1 MEIVAYPAL
10 VMSSITFFVGGYHLS
25 VFLKRRKPLEHLPFA
40 LLCFSV
46 TMYDVFCIG
55 LYNSRSLAE
64 GIFWQGL
71 QLQTVDVI
79 SIFLIW
85 FVLVFTGKK
94 QKILILF
101 ALWFALLLGASLLL
115 GSDFTLSPLRP
126 SIKHILVPG
135 FLQVTYYEGELGIA
149 YLASL
154 ASSLAAYIYLLV
166 LLIRSQSQAGRKGSL
181 VIVAGLLAYF
191 AGVVNDILVA
201 SRVYPF
207 LYLSEYS
214 FMIIVLAMSYVLL
227 SEFVSLYRAVEEA
240 NRNLE
245 ARVEERTGE
254 IKRLNEDLKRL
265 AELDPLTGIYNRRFF
280 GEYLEIE
287 LRRARNRLEHK
298 AVPLSEA
305 NDMNFGLAIIDVDHF
320 KLVNDRFGHQ
330 AGDRVL
336 VEIAQH
342 IRANLFTRDIL
353 CRYGGEEFVVLFTR
367 TSKEGIIQA
376 VEKIR
381 RSVAGHRFQP
391 TEDQA
396 AHPVTVSIGAVI
408 FEDVAELSSA
418 QILYIADERLLAAKA
433 GGRNRVICE

>member
-1 MEIVAYPAL
+1 MQIVAYPAL
-10 VMSSITFFVGGYHLS
+10 VMASIAFFVGGYHLS

-46 TMYDVFCIG
+46 TMYDVFSVG

-94 QKILILF
+94 QKTWIPF
-101 ALWFALLLGASLLL
+101 VLWFALLLGASLFLDPDL
-115 GSDFTLSPLRP
+115 TLSPLRP
-126 SIKHILVPG
+126 SIKRIVVPG
-135 FLQVTYYEGELGIA
+135 FLRVTYFEGELGAVYIVA
-149 YLASL
+149 L

-166 LLIRSQSQAGRKGSL
+166 ILIRNQSEARKKGSL

-201 SRVYPF
+201 SRIYPF

-214 FMIIVLAMSYVLL
+214 FLIIVLAMSYVLL
-227 SEFVSLYRAVEEA
+227 SEFARLHQAVEEA

-245 ARVEERTGE
+245 AKVEERTGE
-254 IKRLNEDLKRL
+254 IRKLNEDLRRM

-287 LRRARNRLEHK
+287 LRRAKNRLEHK
-298 AVPLSEA
+298 AAALSGA

-336 VEIAQH
+336 VEIAKH
-342 IRANLFTRDIL
+342 IQDNLFTRDVL

-381 RSVAGHRFQP
+381 RGVAGHRFQP
-391 TEDQA
+391 AENQA

-408 FEDVAELSSA
+408 FEDVSELSSE
-418 QILYIADERLLAAKA
+418 QILHVADERLLAAKA

>member
-1 MEIVAYPAL
+1 MQIVAYPAL
-10 VMSSITFFVGGYHLS
+10 VMASITFFVGGYHLS

-46 TMYDVFCIG
+46 TMYDVFSIG
-55 LYNSRSLAE
+55 LYNSRSLVE
-64 GIFWQGL
+64 GIVWQGL
-71 QLQTVDVI
+71 QLQTADVM

-85 FVLVFTGKK
+85 FVILFTGRRPRV
-94 QKILILF
+94 LVPF

-115 GSDFTLSPLRP
+115 GPDLTLSPLRP
-126 SIKHILVPG
+126 SIKHIIVPG
-135 FLQVTYYEGELGIA
+135 FLQVTYYEGELGA
-149 YLASL
+149 VYLAGL
-154 ASSLAAYIYLLV
+154 ASSLAAYVYLLV
-166 LLIRSQSQAGRKGSL
+166 LLTRGQSQTGRKGSL

-254 IKRLNEDLKRL
+254 IKKLNEDLRRL

-298 AVPLSEA
+298 AAPLPET

-330 AGDRVL
+330 AGDRIL

-381 RSVAGHRFQP
+381 KSVAGHRFQP
-391 TEDQA
+391 VEDQA
-396 AHPVTVSIGAVI
+396 AHPVTVSIGVVI
-408 FEDVAELSSA
+408 FEDVAELSSE
-418 QILYIADERLLAAKA
+418 QILYIADERLLSAKA
-433 GGRNRVICE
+433 AGRNRVICE